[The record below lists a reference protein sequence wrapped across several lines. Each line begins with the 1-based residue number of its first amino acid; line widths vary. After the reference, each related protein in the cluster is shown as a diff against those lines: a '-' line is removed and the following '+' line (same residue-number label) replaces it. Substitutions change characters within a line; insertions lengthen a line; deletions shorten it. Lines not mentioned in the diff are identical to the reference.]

1 MVLRH
6 PFLLQL
12 AVAIVASLMAIE
24 LVIAQQLGTSET
36 SSQVLFSYD
45 RQNTAD
51 SDPSPN
57 EAVQPLASAPVFD
70 DQSNLGVPQTL
81 PPAPLPGPVMHL
93 DSEVA
98 PASRVEIQDE
108 NSIPERRRLAPPSSN
123 LGNLTERDNREARP
137 HALPFKV
144 PNLDSLGTA
153 GAGLALVVGLFL
165 LCVSLVRKSKPH
177 AMTPLP
183 SDAVAV
189 LGRVPL
195 AGRHFA
201 QLIQVGTKLVLV
213 AVTPDSIQ
221 TITEVTEPAEVERL
235 LALCMKSNSRSTSAE
250 FQRML
255 QQMSKEPARGFL
267 GK

>member
-12 AVAIVASLMAIE
+12 AVAIVASLTAFE
-24 LVIAQQLGTSET
+24 LVIAQQFGTNEA

-57 EAVQPLASAPVFD
+57 EAVQPLVSAPVFVD
-70 DQSNLGVPQTL
+70 RSNQSIPQTL
-81 PPAPLPGPVMHL
+81 PPAPLPGPVMHF
-93 DSEVA
+93 DTDVA
-98 PASRVEIQDE
+98 PASHVEVQDE
-108 NSIPERRRLAPPSSN
+108 NSIPARRRLAPPSRT
-123 LGNLTERDNREARP
+123 LGNPTEQDDREARP

-153 GAGLALVVGLFL
+153 GTGLALVVGLFL

-177 AMTPLP
+177 ATTPLP

-235 LALCMKSNSRSTSAE
+235 LALCIKSNSRSTSAE
-250 FQRML
+250 FQRIL
-255 QQMSKEPARGFL
+255 QQISKEPARGFL